1 MFFLLQFAK
10 AGKQVTVSYGK
21 LIKNSELGLDGE
33 NVAPSDIKA
42 AANMVM
48 GRITELWEAERNAG

>member
-1 MFFLLQFAK
+1 M
-10 AGKQVTVSYGK
+10 GSEMCIRDSGK